1 MSKKKSPSKDPF
13 HKRESEK
20 YANPIPSREFIL
32 SFLENAGGPLKFKAI
47 QNGLGLHEDN
57 ELIGLE
63 RRLNA
68 MVRDGQIHCDRKRAF
83 GVINKLDLAKGTIIG
98 HKDGFGFFSPEQGG
112 KDWFVSA
119 REMRRVFPG
128 EKVLV
133 REKGQHRDGKKE
145 AGIVEVLAGEQPFQI
160 VGRYHIE
167 NGFTFV
173 TPEDPRIS
181 QDILIPPDDPLK
193 AKKEQVVV
201 IQLTTRP
208 TFKSQAVGRVVEV
221 LGDYLAPG
229 MEIEIAIAQYGI
241 RNTWNNEIHDQLK
254 KLPTEVQES
263 ELVGRIDLRSLP
275 LITIDGEDARD
286 FDDAVYCKPKALGGW
301 KLYVAIADVSHYVKP
316 ESPLDVEAIKR
327 GNSVYFPNSVV
338 PMLPEQVS
346 NGLCSLKPKVDRLC
360 MVCEIN
366 IGKDGKPGRNKFYP
380 AVMHSKARMTYN
392 KVWSILEGDEPLRSE
407 YKELVKPI
415 EELHKL
421 YKARIKRKKMRGAI
435 EFETTETQ
443 IKFNDNKKIDKILP
457 VVRNDAHKLIEEC
470 MICANVAAAEFFIKK
485 KLPGLFRVHLG
496 PKEKKLEVFRSYLGE
511 LGLFIT
517 GGSEPDPSVF
527 RKFLEQIQDR
537 PDAENIQIMLLRS
550 MSQAEYSP
558 KNEGHFGLAFNA
570 YTHFTSPIR
579 RYPDLIVHRI
589 IKAHVADKK
598 LQQDKEKQVVKS
610 LYTMDKLSEIG
621 QANSITERNADLATR
636 DVMDWLKCEYMQSHI
651 GMEYTGEVSSV
662 TNFGLFI
669 RLHEVYVEGLIHVTE
684 LGNDYYH
691 YDQSKQRM
699 FGERTGK
706 SFGIGD
712 EVKIEVANVDIDL
725 RRIDFRLIED
735 DKKGGKKKKASEREK
750 LYANAKRKATKKNP
764 DSRSY
769 DKKVTGK
776 NGEKE
781 SDKKRSTKAKKS
793 TNNIN
798 GSKSKKAGSGTKKNA
813 PRRAGKSTTRNSAK
827 KKNK

>member
-1 MSKKKSPSKDPF
+1 MSKKKSSSHDPF
-13 HKRESEK
+13 YKRESEK
-20 YANPIPSREFIL
+20 YANPIPSREFII
-32 SFLENAGGPLKFKAI
+32 SFLEKTGRPLKFKAI
-47 QNGLGLHEDN
+47 QDGLKLFDDQEI
-57 ELIGLE
+57 IGLE
-63 RRLNA
+63 RRLGA

-83 GVINKLDLAKGTIIG
+83 GVVNKLDLVKGTIIG

-128 EKVLV
+128 EKVLA
-133 REKGQHRDGKKE
+133 REKGQNRDGKKE
-145 AGIVEVLAGEQPFQI
+145 AGIVEILEGENPLQI

-167 NGFTFV
+167 SGFTFV

-193 AKKEQVVV
+193 AKKDQVVV
-201 IQLTTRP
+201 IQLATRP

-241 RNTWNNEIHDQLK
+241 RNTWNDQIHDQLK
-254 KLPTEVQES
+254 GLPTDVLDS
-263 ELVGRIDLRSLP
+263 EIEGRVDLRHLP

-316 ESPLDVEAIKR
+316 DSALDVEAIKR

-366 IGKDGKPGRNKFYP
+366 IARDGKPGRSKFYP
-380 AVMHSKARMTYN
+380 AVMHSKARMTYT
-392 KVWSILEGDEPLRSE
+392 KVWKILEEDADLCKE
-407 YKELVKPI
+407 YKDLIQPI
-415 EELHKL
+415 NDLHKL
-421 YKARIKRKKMRGAI
+421 YKARIKRKKKRGAI

-443 IKFNDNKKIDKILP
+443 IQFNDDKKIEKIVP
-457 VVRNDAHKLIEEC
+457 VIRNDAHKLIEEC
-470 MICANVAAAEFFIKK
+470 MICANVAAAQFFIKK
-485 KLPGLFRVHLG
+485 KLPGLFRVHQG
-496 PKEKKLEVFRSYLGE
+496 PKEKKLEVLRSYLAE

-527 RKFLEQIQDR
+527 RKFLEQIEDR
-537 PDAENIQIMLLRS
+537 PDVENIQIMLLRS

-558 KNEGHFGLAFNA
+558 INEGHFGLAFDA

-589 IKAHVADKK
+589 IKAQVADSKLQSKDEKSIIKK
-598 LQQDKEKQVVKS
+598 L
-610 LYTMDKLSEIG
+610 YTVEKLSAIG

-651 GMEYTGEVSSV
+651 GMKYSGEVSSI
-662 TNFGLFI
+662 TNFGLFV
-669 RLHEVYVEGLIHVTE
+669 RLNEVYVEGLVHVTE

-691 YDQSKQRM
+691 YDHAKQRM
-699 FGERTGK
+699 IGERTGK
-706 SFGIGD
+706 SFAIGN
-712 EVKIEVANVDIDL
+712 ELEILVANVDIDL
-725 RRIDFRLIED
+725 RRIDFSLVESD
-735 DKKGGKKKKASEREK
+735 DGASQGKKRKSSEREK
-750 LYANAKRKATKKNP
+750 LYANAKMKVLKSKDGKQKASEKEHSGRRTKKT
-764 DSRSY
+764 SS
-769 DKKVTGK
+769 
-776 NGEKE
+776 
-781 SDKKRSTKAKKS
+781 AKS
-793 TNNIN
+793 TNEKA
-798 GSKSKKAGSGTKKNA
+798 SKQVNNSKKQKANKRS
-813 PRRAGKSTTRNSAK
+813 AGKRKTIKRK
-827 KKNK
+827 GR

>member
-1 MSKKKSPSKDPF
+1 MTSRNKVQNNKKNSRKASKDPHF
-13 HKRESEK
+13 KRESEK
-20 YANPIPSREFIL
+20 YSNPIPSREYIL
-32 SFLENAGGPLKFKAI
+32 EFLESAGGPLKFKAI
-47 QNGLGLHEDN
+47 QNALGLYDEQD
-57 ELIGLE
+57 LVGLD
-63 RRLNA
+63 RRLSA
-68 MVRDGQIHCDRKRAF
+68 MVRDGQIHCDRKRAY
-83 GVINKLDLAKGTIIG
+83 GVINKLDLEKGTILG
-98 HKDGFGFFSPEQGG
+98 HKDGFGFFSPEKGG

-133 REKGQHRDGKKE
+133 REKGTNRDGKKE
-145 AGIVEVLAGEQPFQI
+145 AGIVEVLPGEHPLRI
-160 VGRYHIE
+160 VGRYHVE

-173 TPEDPRIS
+173 RPEDPRIS

-193 AKKEQVVV
+193 AKKDQVVV

-208 TFKSQAVGRVVEV
+208 THKSQGVGRVVEV

-241 RNTWNNEIHDQLK
+241 RNEWNDEIHDQLK
-254 KLPTEVQES
+254 RLPTQVEEK
-263 ELVGRIDLRSLP
+263 ELIGRVDLRDLP

-286 FDDAVYCKPKALGGW
+286 FDDAVYCKPKRLGGW

-316 ESPLDVEAIKR
+316 NSPLDQEAIKR

-346 NGLCSLKPKVDRLC
+346 NGLCSLKPNVDRLC

-366 IGKDGKPGRNKFYP
+366 IGRDGKPGRSKFYP

-392 KVWSILEGDEPLRSE
+392 KVWSILEGDESLCNQ

-415 EELHKL
+415 QQLHLL
-421 YKARIKRKKMRGAI
+421 YKARLKRKKLRGAI

-443 IKFNDNKKIDKILP
+443 IQFNPNKKIEKIVP

-470 MICANVAAAEFFIKK
+470 MICANVAAAQFFIKK
-485 KLPGLFRVHLG
+485 KLPGLYRVHQG
-496 PKEKKLEVFRSYLGE
+496 PKEKKLEVLRSYLAE

-517 GGSEPDPSVF
+517 GGTEPTPDVF
-527 RKFLEQIQDR
+527 RKFLEQIEER

-558 KNEGHFGLAFNA
+558 NNEGHFGLAFDA

-589 IKAHVADKK
+589 IKAQVASKELETSDDKNIINK
-598 LQQDKEKQVVKS
+598 
-610 LYTMDKLSEIG
+610 LYTTEKLAEIG

-651 GMEYTGEVSSV
+651 GNQYTGEVSSIA
-662 TNFGLFI
+662 NFGLFV
-669 RLHEVYVEGLIHVTE
+669 RLDEVYVEGLVHVTE
-684 LGNDYYH
+684 LGNDYFH
-691 YDQSKQRM
+691 YDHARQQM
-699 FGERTGK
+699 VGERSGK
-706 SFGIGD
+706 RYSIGD
-712 EVKIEVANVDIDL
+712 AVEIQVANVDIDL
-725 RRIDFRLIED
+725 RRIDFSLVDSEA
-735 DKKGGKKKKASEREK
+735 GANGSAPVSEREK
-750 LYANAKRKATKKNP
+750 LYANAKRKSRKSSAKSGASKNSEKNSEGSGNRRGKGNSSKTATNG
-764 DSRSY
+764 SRAA
-769 DKKVTGK
+769 G
-776 NGEKE
+776 
-781 SDKKRSTKAKKS
+781 KAKPS
-793 TNNIN
+793 
-798 GSKSKKAGSGTKKNA
+798 
-813 PRRAGKSTTRNSAK
+813 RRS
-827 KKNK
+827 KNKSRKP

>member
-1 MSKKKSPSKDPF
+1 MSKKSPKSSKTLPSDDPF
-13 HKRESEK
+13 FQRESQK
-20 YANPIPSREFIL
+20 YANPIPSREYIL

-47 QNGLGLHEDN
+47 QNGLSLFDE
-57 ELIGLE
+57 EEQVGLE
-63 RRLNA
+63 RRLGA

-83 GVINKLDLAKGTIIG
+83 GVINKLDLTKGTILG

-133 REKGQHRDGKKE
+133 REKGQNRDGKKE
-145 AGIVEVLAGEQPFQI
+145 AGIVEVLQGENPLQI
-160 VGRYHIE
+160 VGRFHIE

-181 QDILIPPDDPLK
+181 QDILIPPDEPMNV
-193 AKKEQVVV
+193 KKEQVVV

-241 RNTWNNEIHDQLK
+241 RNSWNDAIHDQLK

-263 ELVGRIDLRSLP
+263 ELEGRIDLRHLP

-316 ESPLDVEAIKR
+316 DSGLDLEAVKR

-366 IGKDGKPGRNKFYP
+366 IGRDGKPGRSKFYP
-380 AVMHSKARMTYN
+380 AVMHSQARMTYT
-392 KVWSILEGDEPLRSE
+392 KVWSILEGDKALCSQ
-407 YKELVKPI
+407 YKNLVKPI
-415 EELHKL
+415 KELHKL
-421 YKARIKRKKMRGAI
+421 YQARIKRKKKRGAI
-435 EFETTETQ
+435 EFETIETQ
-443 IKFNDNKKIDKILP
+443 IKFNDNKKIDKIIP

-470 MICANVAAAEFFIKK
+470 MICANVAAAGFFIKK

-496 PKEKKLEVFRSYLGE
+496 PKEKKLEVLRSYLAE

-517 GGSEPDPSVF
+517 GGSEPDPDVF
-527 RKFLEQIQDR
+527 RKFLESIEDR

-558 KNEGHFGLAFNA
+558 HNEGHFGLAFDA

-589 IKAHVADKK
+589 IKAQVADKK
-598 LQQDKEKQVVKS
+598 LQSKQHKDQIKT
-610 LYTMDKLSEIG
+610 LYKVDKLSSIG

-651 GMEYTGEVSSV
+651 GNTYSGEVSSI

-669 RLHEVYVEGLIHVTE
+669 RLNEVYVEGLIHVTE
-684 LGNDYYH
+684 LGDDYYH
-691 YDQSKQRM
+691 YDHAKQRM
-699 FGERTGK
+699 IGERTAQ
-706 SFGIGD
+706 SFSIGD
-712 EVKIEVANVDIDL
+712 ELEIKVANVDIDL
-725 RRIDFRLIED
+725 RRIDFSLVESSQ
-735 DKKGGKKKKASEREK
+735 KATKGKKKKVSERDK
-750 LYANAKRKATKKNP
+750 FYANAKRKAKK
-764 DSRSY
+764 SKGS
-769 DKKVTGK
+769 
-776 NGEKE
+776 EKE
-781 SDKKRSTKAKKS
+781 KSGERKPSSRKAKTSNGRKSTSKRKTESTSSRAKKS
-793 TNNIN
+793 SRVN
-798 GSKSKKAGSGTKKNA
+798 KSS
-813 PRRAGKSTTRNSAK
+813 RAK
-827 KKNK
+827 KP